1 MTFNLSSI
9 LRDSAQRDQEHPAI
23 VTGSER
29 ISYGELDRRSDAVAA
44 GLMAA
49 GLEPGGAVMLQLPNV
64 PEFVISLHGILKA
77 GGVVIPTNTLYKAGE
92 LSYVLENASAKH
104 VITVDASAG
113 EAAEAAAQ
121 AGGATLYVLGTVPE
135 SLPDGVVARPFSELA
150 DHAVPDPKP
159 FIQRDPGDTA
169 VLLYTSGTTGK
180 PKGVQLTHFQLY
192 MNAGAHI
199 GAFEM
204 GPTSKIIAVMPLF
217 HALGLSGILNATVR
231 AGGTVLLLPKFDTEK
246 VLQTIQAEGAT
257 HIHGVPTMYHSLLNH
272 PTLANFDTSTL
283 AFCGSAGA
291 AIAAEI
297 IDQVEKTFGVQI
309 LEMYGLTESGPVA
322 TINMPRDRKTYSIG
336 KAIPGVDIEIWDEQK
351 RRLPR
356 GKLSIGEIMIRGHN
370 TMSGYLNN
378 PEATAAAFTNGWLH
392 TGDLAWMDEEGFL
405 FFADRKKELIIR
417 GGYNVYP
424 REVEEVLYTNPKIS
438 EAAVVG
444 VPDERLG
451 EEIKAYLTLK
461 PGEAGTPEEFID
473 YVKERLAAYKY
484 PRIVEVIAE
493 MPKSA
498 TGKILKKELAHRR

>member
-1 MTFNLSSI
+1 MSFPLNP
-9 LRDSAQRDQEHPAI
+9 AQSEAVRRTDVPMLVLAGA
-23 VTGSER
+23 GSGKTR
-29 ISYGELDRRSDAVAA
+29 
-44 GLMAA
+44 
-49 GLEPGGAVMLQLPNV
+49 
-64 PEFVISLHGILKA
+64 
-77 GGVVIPTNTLYKAGE
+77 
-92 LSYVLENASAKH
+92 
-104 VITVDASAG
+104 VITAKIAHLV
-113 EAAEAAAQ
+113 AQ
-121 AGGATLYVLGTVPE
+121 GTDP
-135 SLPDGVVARPFSELA
+135 SRVVAITFTNKAAREMRERANALLGASGR
-150 DHAVPDPKP
+150 
-159 FIQRDPGDTA
+159 RDDA
-169 VLLYTSGTTGK
+169 ARVR
-180 PKGVQLTHFQLY
+180 
-192 MNAGAHI
+192 
-199 GAFEM
+199 
-204 GPTSKIIAVMPLF
+204 IATF
-217 HALGLSGILNATVR
+217 HALGLSGILNATLR
-231 AGGTVLLLPKFDTEK
+231 AGGTVLLLPKFDTQK
-246 VLQTIQAEGAT
+246 VLETIQAEGAT

-272 PTLANFDTSTL
+272 PTLATFDTSTL

-322 TINMPRDRKTYSIG
+322 TINMPRDRKPYSIG

-351 RRLPR
+351 KRLPR

-378 PEATAAAFTNGWLH
+378 PEATAAAFTDGWLH
-392 TGDLAWMDEEGFL
+392 TGDLAWMDEDGFL

-424 REVEEVLYTNPKIS
+424 REVEEVLYTNPKVS

-461 PGEAGTPEEFID
+461 PGEEGTPEEFID

>member
-9 LRDSAQRDQEHPAI
+9 LRDSAARDHKHLAI

-44 GLMAA
+44 GLIAA
-49 GLEPGGAVMLQLPNV
+49 GLAPGGAVMLQLPNV
-64 PEFVISLHGILKA
+64 PEFVVSLHGILKA

-92 LSYVLENASAKH
+92 LSYVLTNAAVKH
-104 VITVDASAG
+104 IITVDASA
-113 EAAEAAAQ
+113 AEAADAAAE

-135 SLPDGVVARPFSELA
+135 TVPAGVVARPFAELA
-150 DHAVPDPKP
+150 DHEVPDPRP
-159 FIQRDPGDTA
+159 FVQRDPGDTA

-204 GPTSKIIAVMPLF
+204 GPDSKIIAVMPLF

-246 VLQTIQAEGAT
+246 VLETIQAEGAT

-272 PTLANFDTSTL
+272 PTLATFDTSTL

-322 TINMPRDRKTYSIG
+322 TINMPRDRKPYSIG

-378 PEATAAAFTNGWLH
+378 PEATAAAFTDGWLH
-392 TGDLAWMDEEGFL
+392 TGDLAWMDEDGFL

-424 REVEEVLYTNPKIS
+424 REVEEVLYTNPKVS

-461 PGEAGTPEEFID
+461 PGEEGTPQEFIE

>member
-1 MTFNLSSI
+1 M
-9 LRDSAQRDQEHPAI
+9 
-23 VTGSER
+23 
-29 ISYGELDRRSDAVAA
+29 
-44 GLMAA
+44 
-49 GLEPGGAVMLQLPNV
+49 
-64 PEFVISLHGILKA
+64 
-77 GGVVIPTNTLYKAGE
+77 
-92 LSYVLENASAKH
+92 
-104 VITVDASAG
+104 
-113 EAAEAAAQ
+113 
-121 AGGATLYVLGTVPE
+121 
-135 SLPDGVVARPFSELA
+135 ARPFSELA

-322 TINMPRDRKTYSIG
+322 TINMPRDRKPYSIG

>member
-9 LRDSAQRDQEHPAI
+9 LRDSVRRDPAHPAI
-23 VTGSER
+23 VTDAER
-29 ISYGELDRRSDAVAA
+29 ITYGELNDRSDAVAA
-44 GLMAA
+44 GLIEA
-49 GLEPGGAVMLQLPNV
+49 GLQPGGAVMLQLPNV
-64 PEFVISLHGILKA
+64 PEFVVSLHGILKA

-104 VITVDASAG
+104 VITVDSSAG

-121 AGGATLYVLGTVPE
+121 AGGATLFVLGQVP
-135 SLPDGVVARPFSELA
+135 SDLPAGVTARPFADLA
-150 DHAVPDPKP
+150 AHDVPDPAP
-159 FIQRDPGDTA
+159 FVQRDPGDTA

-199 GAFEM
+199 EAFEM
-204 GPTSKIIAVMPLF
+204 GPSSRIIAVMPLF
-217 HALGLSGILNATVR
+217 HALGLSGIMNATVR

-272 PTLANFDTSTL
+272 PTLASFNTSTL

-297 IDQVEKTFGVQI
+297 IDQVEQTFGVQI

-322 TINMPRDRKTYSIG
+322 TINMPRDRKPYSIG
-336 KAIPGVDIEIWDEQK
+336 KAIPGVDIEIWDEHK
-351 RRLPR
+351 NRLPR

-392 TGDLAWMDEEGFL
+392 TGDLAWMDEDGFL

-424 REVEEVLYTNPKIS
+424 REVEEVLYTHPKVS

-461 PGEAGTPEEFID
+461 PGEQGDPQEFID

-484 PRIVEVIAE
+484 PRIVEVIPE

-498 TGKILKKELAHRR
+498 TGKILKKELANRG